1 MEIKHTMKM
10 HELKGRSYL
19 KNNVSD
25 DCMCRV
31 LFIIVVVINW
41 ESMQHE
47 YLCLAKFFNFV

>member
-1 MEIKHTMKM
+1 MKHAMKM

-41 ESMQHE
+41 ESMQYE